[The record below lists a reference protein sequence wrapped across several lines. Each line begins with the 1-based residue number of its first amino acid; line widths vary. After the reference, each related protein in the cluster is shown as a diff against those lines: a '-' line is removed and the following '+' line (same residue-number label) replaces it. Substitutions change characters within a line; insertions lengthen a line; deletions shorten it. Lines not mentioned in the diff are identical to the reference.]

1 MPFGLCREGDG
12 TAIIAA
18 MAFTD
23 RRLLVW
29 SGLLAWIMVGV
40 PIALHSVVRP
50 EVFYGWFAAY
60 LLFGAL
66 FWWTAS
72 GKGGPR
78 PFALLV
84 VESACVLALV
94 LLLCDGFEGAL
105 MVLVAMQ
112 LAGLV
117 SRRTGLAWIAVQ
129 SLLLGVAIEI
139 HWSLRPA
146 LLLAPPYLGFQVLA
160 FLTFELL
167 EREIRGRREL
177 ALANAELMATREL
190 LAERSRLAERLR
202 IARELHD
209 AVGHH
214 LVALSL
220 NLEVAAHHAQG
231 EAEQQVRAAQG
242 LARLLLT
249 DVGEIVSDLNQGEA
263 VDLQPALAAMAAEI
277 PRPAIHLAVDP
288 ELKVEDSALAHL
300 LLRCCQE
307 VVTNAVKHSAA
318 ENLWIELGCEAGAV
332 TIRAHDDGQGAST
345 VEGGHGL
352 AGMRQRL
359 EGAGGRLA
367 LETSPGRGF
376 SIQALIPQGRAA

>member
-1 MPFGLCREGDG
+1 
-12 TAIIAA
+12 
-18 MAFTD
+18 MAGMTSAD

-29 SGLLAWIMVGV
+29 SGLIAWVMVGV
-40 PIALHSVVRP
+40 PIALHGVVRP
-50 EVFYGWFAAY
+50 AVFFAWFVAY

-72 GKGGPR
+72 ARAGSR
-78 PFALLV
+78 PLALLAS
-84 VESACVLALV
+84 ESACVLALV

-112 LAGLV
+112 LAGLT
-117 SRRTGLAWIAVQ
+117 SRRTGLTWIGVQ
-129 SLLLGVAIEI
+129 SLLLGVAISI
-139 HWSLRPA
+139 HWSPRPA

-167 EREIRGRREL
+167 DRESRGRREL
-177 ALANAELMATREL
+177 ALANAELTATREL
-190 LAERSRLAERLR
+190 LAQRSRLAERLR

-220 NLEVAAHHAQG
+220 NLEVATHQEPD
-231 EAEQQVRAAQG
+231 EARQQIRSAQG
-242 LARLLLT
+242 LARLVLT
-249 DVGEIVSDLNQGEA
+249 DVGEIVSDLSQGEA
-263 VDLQPALAAMAAEI
+263 FDLERALAAMASEI
-277 PRPAIHLAVDP
+277 PRPTIHLSVDP
-288 ELKVEDSALAHL
+288 ELEVEDPALAHL

-318 ENLWIELGCEAGAV
+318 DNLWLELGREAETV
-332 TIRAHDDGQGAST
+332 TIRARDDGQGAYA
-345 VEGGHGL
+345 VAGGHGL

-367 LETSPGRGF
+367 VETGPGRGF
-376 SIQALIPQGRAA
+376 SIQATIPFCRAA

>member
-1 MPFGLCREGDG
+1 MPF
-12 TAIIAA
+12 A
-18 MAFTD
+18 D

-29 SGLLAWIMVGV
+29 SGLIAWIMVGV
-40 PIALHSVVRP
+40 PIALHSLVRP
-50 EVFYGWFAAY
+50 AVFYSWFASY

-72 GKGGPR
+72 GRGGPR
-78 PFALLV
+78 PLALLAL
-84 VESACVLALV
+84 ESACVVALV
-94 LLLCDGFEGAL
+94 FLLCDGFEGAL
-105 MVLVAMQ
+105 LVLVAMQ

-117 SRRTGLAWIAVQ
+117 PRRAGLCWIAVQ
-129 SLLLGVAIEI
+129 SLLLGVAIDFS
-139 HWSLRPA
+139 WSVRPA
-146 LLLAPPYLGFQVLA
+146 LMLTPPYLGFQILA
-160 FLTFELL
+160 FLTFDLL
-167 EREIRGRREL
+167 DRESRGRREL
-177 ALANAELMATREL
+177 SLANAELMATREL

-220 NLEVAAHHAQG
+220 NLEVAAHQVQGQAQQ
-231 EAEQQVRAAQG
+231 EIRTAQG

-249 DVGEIVSDLNQGEA
+249 DVSEIVSDMSQGEA
-263 VDLQPALAAMAAEI
+263 VDLERALAAMAGEI
-277 PRPAIHLAVDP
+277 PHPAIHLAVDP
-288 ELKVEDSALAHL
+288 GLKVEDSALAHL

-318 ENLWIELGCEAGAV
+318 ENLWIELGCEGDAV
-332 TIRAHDDGQGAST
+332 TIRARDDGQGARS

-359 EGAGGRLA
+359 EGAGGRLEV
-367 LETSPGRGF
+367 ETGPGRGF
-376 SIQALIPQGRAA
+376 SIHALIPQGGSA